1 MFGHL
6 DRMTFLRPSILDL
19 LDIAA
24 VAFLIYQ
31 ILMLIRGTRAVQML
45 LGFLI
50 LMVGA
55 SLAQV
60 LSLSALNRMLT
71 ALQAVWLVAV
81 IVVFQPELRTA
92 LARLGR
98 NRYLRFFVKP
108 ERSPVLEEVV
118 IAAREL
124 AKARVG
130 ALIAL
135 QREISLEEYAD
146 TGTRIGARA
155 TADLLRTIFTP
166 YTPLHDGAAILEGT
180 TLVAAA
186 CILPLPRE
194 FAEDRSLGT
203 RHRAAVGLTEETD
216 AVVVVVSEESG
227 TISLAVAGGLE
238 VGFTSDTLRERL
250 QGLMTAPSPALV
262 PPETE
267 PVLERVARASSVAS

>member
-1 MFGHL
+1 MFAHL
-6 DRMTFLRPSILDL
+6 DRMTFLRPSLLDL
-19 LDIAA
+19 VDIVA
-24 VAFLIYQ
+24 VAILIYQ
-31 ILMLIRGTRAVQML
+31 IFMLIRGTRAVQML
-45 LGFLI
+45 MGFLI
-50 LMVGA
+50 LMLGA

-71 ALQAVWLVAV
+71 ALQAVWLVAIV
-81 IVVFQPELRTA
+81 VVFQPELRTA

-124 AKARVG
+124 SKARIG

-135 QREISLEEYAD
+135 QRENSLEEFTD

-180 TLVAAA
+180 TLVAAS
-186 CILPLPRE
+186 CILPLPLE
-194 FAEDRSLGT
+194 FAEDKSLGT

-216 AVVVVVSEESG
+216 AVVVVVSEETG
-227 TISLAVAGGLE
+227 TISLAVGGKLE
-238 VGFTSDTLRERL
+238 MGFTSDTLRERL
-250 QGLMTAPSPALV
+250 QGLMSAGGGAPAAHE
-262 PPETE
+262 PEPE
-267 PVLERVARASSVAS
+267 PVLERVARG